1 MAVAAAAA
9 LTFLGGGGSITSLVA
24 LAPQRVRKGRRGSLV
39 RPPRVATAAASAAAP
54 APTATAT
61 DRMLPIAW
69 GTRWRWGLT
78 LLHGLLSC
86 HRTLGSQEGKH
97 APATPPPIQGLSAN
111 DTHPVAGLKTQPC
124 RTLLFQNAPMDSG
137 DVLSVLRGAAR
148 ELSAYRSS
156 SQPGTPT
163 AGSGGDAAAAGLP
176 AAPAPSQAQ
185 MLLQIAALHK
195 AFLAL
200 SEAFLEEQEARQAER
215 TDTIK
220 VRRRAMAA
228 WTDANAI
235 ELPTTQRFRA
245 PVPFTSVGLLEST
258 SLNVFR
264 PLVQQAA
271 SAQAE
276 AAQLAAAQG
285 QHAHSQAM
293 LAQRCSH
300 LEQEVAR

>member
-1 MAVAAAAA
+1 MALGLHPPAWAA
-9 LTFLGGGGSITSLVA
+9 
-24 LAPQRVRKGRRGSLV
+24 Q
-39 RPPRVATAAASAAAP
+39 
-54 APTATAT
+54 
-61 DRMLPIAW
+61 
-69 GTRWRWGLT
+69 
-78 LLHGLLSC
+78 LSP
-86 HRTLGSQEGKH
+86 HAGSQEGKH

-215 TDTIK
+215 ADAIK
-220 VRRRAMAA
+220 VGRRWLLGPTLTQVKCQRRSGF
-228 WTDANAI
+228 
-235 ELPTTQRFRA
+235 EHLPFA
-245 PVPFTSVGLLEST
+245 SLGLLGST
-258 SLNVFR
+258 TLNV
-264 PLVQQAA
+264 LHLLMQQAA

-276 AAQLAAAQG
+276 AAQLAAAHG
-285 QHAHSQAM
+285 QQAHSQAM
-293 LAQRCSH
+293 LAQRCSQ